1 MHPNAKSFRAA
12 ARNSL
17 KGYWGWALLICLVG
31 GILGGARASG
41 SLTNIITVIKDYVPG
56 YWNDMFWVA
65 GAGFLS
71 VMSIWGWVTLI
82 IGGAI
87 ELGLCAYH
95 TRLNLGQKPE
105 FSSLFERFEIFLK
118 ALGLR
123 LLMSLFIFLW
133 SLLLVVPG
141 IIAAYRYSMA
151 PYLMAEYP
159 EMGIREAV
167 SRSKELMSGNK
178 GRLFCLDLSFIG
190 WWLLSALT
198 FGILGL
204 WIAPYTLTARAA
216 FYLELTGKPFGL
228 PNAAQA

>member
-17 KGYWGWALLICLVG
+17 KGYWGWALLVCLVG
-31 GILGGARASG
+31 GILGGANTPPAFPVWG
-41 SLTNIITVIKDYVPG
+41 I
-56 YWNDMFWVA
+56 VA
-65 GAGFLS
+65 
-71 VMSIWGWVTLI
+71 LI
-82 IGGAI
+82 VGCVA
-87 ELGLCAYH
+87 ELGVCAFH
-95 TRLNLGQKPE
+95 TRLNLGQRPP
-105 FSSLFERFEIFLK
+105 FSSLFERFDIFLK
-118 ALGLR
+118 ALGLK
-123 LLMSLFIFLW
+123 LFMLLFIFLW
-133 SLLLVVPG
+133 SLLLFVPG

-159 EMGIREAV
+159 DMGIIEAV
-167 SRSKELMSGNK
+167 NRSKELMNGNK

-198 FGILGL
+198 VGILGL
-204 WIAPYTLTARAA
+204 WIAPYMLTARAA

>member
-31 GILGGARASG
+31 GILGGAQASG
-41 SLTNIITVIKDYVPG
+41 GFTNIITAVRDYVPG
-56 YWNDMFWVA
+56 YWSDMFWVA

-71 VMSIWGWVTLI
+71 AMSIWGWATLI

-95 TRLNLGQKPE
+95 TRLNLGQKPA

-123 LLMSLFIFLW
+123 LFMSLFIFLW

-204 WIAPYTLTARAA
+204 WISPYWRTARAA

-228 PNAAQA
+228 PNAVQA